1 MLLYI
6 GERTRRHETG
16 GEGMTDGEL
25 VELLWQRREEALERV
40 QEKYAPWCRAIARNI
55 LGREEDVEEC
65 LSDCWFQLWNAI
77 PPARP
82 VRFQGYLGAVVRNR
96 ALLLR
101 KRLGRRADTV
111 SLAALELADCLPA
124 REGPEEAAQGEALGR
139 AVSQFLRDQGEGAR
153 TAFLRRYWYAD
164 TVEETARFLGWSVPK
179 TKSVL
184 SRTRKKLRAYLEQE
198 GWL

>member
-1 MLLYI
+1 
-6 GERTRRHETG
+6 
-16 GEGMTDGEL
+16 MTDGEL
-25 VELLWQRREEALERV
+25 VELLWERREEALERV

-65 LSDCWFQLWNAI
+65 LSDCWLQLWNAI

-82 VRFQGYLGAVVRNR
+82 AHFQGYLGAVVRNR

-101 KRLGRRADTV
+101 ARRGRQVDTV
-111 SLAALELADCLPA
+111 SLAALELTQCLPPA
-124 REGPEEAAQGEALGR
+124 EGPEERAQGEALGR
-139 AVSQFLRDQGEGAR
+139 AVSQFLRQQGEGAR

-164 TVEETARFLGWSVPK
+164 TVEAVAARMGWSQAK

-184 SRTRKKLRAYLEQE
+184 FRTRKKLKAYLEQE
-198 GWL
+198 GML

>member
-1 MLLYI
+1 
-6 GERTRRHETG
+6 
-16 GEGMTDGEL
+16 MTDGEL

-82 VRFQGYLGAVVRNR
+82 ARFQGYLGAVVRNR

-139 AVSQFLRDQGEGAR
+139 PSSGGTGTPTRW
-153 TAFLRRYWYAD
+153 RRPPASWAG
-164 TVEETARFLGWSVPK
+164 RCP
-179 TKSVL
+179 
-184 SRTRKKLRAYLEQE
+184 RPRASCP
-198 GWL
+198 GRGRS

>member
-1 MLLYI
+1 
-6 GERTRRHETG
+6 
-16 GEGMTDGEL
+16 MTDGEL
-25 VELLWQRREEALERV
+25 VELFWQRREEALERV
-40 QEKYAPWCRAIARNI
+40 REKYAPWCRTIARNV

-65 LSDCWFQLWNAI
+65 LSDCWLQLWNAI

-101 KRLGRRADTV
+101 ARRGRQVDTV

-124 REGPEEAAQGEALGR
+124 REGPEEAVQGEALGR
-139 AVSQFLRDQGEGAR
+139 AVSQFLREQGEGAR

-164 TVEETARFLGWSVPK
+164 TVEETARLLGWSVPK

-184 SRTRKKLRAYLEQE
+184 SRTRKKLRAYLERE